1 MKIFNLEIRRSSPER
16 KSFGLGLGESLGW
29 TTLGTNVTEAETGA
43 WQRNLIG
50 HRETVLGYSAVYAC
64 VSLIA
69 SDIAK
74 TRLCLVEEDDDGI
87 WEETSSAAF
96 SPVLRKPNHYQNR
109 IKFIE
114 QWLVSKLTHGNTYVL
129 KVRDGRGVVR
139 SLYVLDPT
147 RVLPLIAPD
156 GSVFYRLSPD
166 YHGANTLSGEVEETI
181 VVPAREI
188 IHDIM
193 VALQHPLVGVSPI
206 FACALAA
213 IQGLQIQEQSAH
225 FFKNGS
231 NPGGIIMVPGA
242 IKQAQADEVKNTWET
257 KFKGKNAGKVAI
269 LSDGMK
275 YQPMAVNAH
284 DAQLIEQLKWSA
296 ETVCSCFHVPP
307 YMIGVGQAPTYNNI
321 EALNAQYYAQCL
333 QTLIESL
340 ELCLD
345 EGLELPDPYGTQFDL
360 DDLLRMD
367 TSTLI
372 KAEKEA
378 AGIKT
383 INESR
388 ARLGLKP
395 TAGGESVYLQEQ
407 NWPVR
412 LLSER
417 ELPAKTPTA
426 PAPIIPPTEPAA
438 DPTGGGTKALD
449 LAADDLAAVV
459 DGFAEELVA

>member
-1 MKIFNLEIRRSSPER
+1 MKIFNFEITRARPEQ
-16 KSFGLGLGESLGW
+16 KSFGLGLGDSLGW
-29 TTLGTNVTEAETGA
+29 TTLATNIAEADTGF
-43 WQRNLIG
+43 WQRNLVG
-50 HRETVLGYSAVYAC
+50 HRDTVLGYSAVYAC
-64 VSLIA
+64 VTLIA

-74 TRLCLVEEDDDGI
+74 TRLCLVAEDDAGI
-87 WEETSSAAF
+87 WEEAESAAF

-114 QWLVSKLTHGNTYVL
+114 QWLISKLTHGNTYVL
-129 KVRDGRGVVR
+129 KVRDGRRVVR

-147 RVLPLIAPD
+147 KVRVMVAPD
-156 GSVFYRLSPD
+156 GSVFYQLGPD
-166 YHGANTLSGEVEETI
+166 SQGPNTLGGVTESI
-181 VVPAREI
+181 IIPASEI
-188 IHDIM
+188 IHDVM
-193 VALQHPLVGVSPI
+193 VPLHHPLVGVSPI

-213 IQGLQIQEQSAH
+213 IQGLQIQEQSTH

-242 IKQAQADEVKNTWET
+242 IKQAAADEVKNTWET

-284 DAQLIEQLKWSA
+284 DSQLIEQLKWTA

-372 KAEKEA
+372 KAEKDA
-378 AGIKT
+378 AGIKM

-395 TAGGESVYLQEQ
+395 VPGGETVYLQEQ
-407 NWPVR
+407 NWPIK
-412 LLSER
+412 LLEAR
-417 ELPAKTPTA
+417 ELPAKAPTA
-426 PAPIIPPTEPAA
+426 PAPLPAVDPAA
-438 DPTGGGTKALD
+438 DPGAAGTKALE
-449 LAADDLAAVV
+449 LGADDLADLVG
-459 DGFAEELVA
+459 GFDEELVA